1 MVDFWYR
8 SVNKLTPPFGRR
20 AAKLCHCFL
29 WSTVSASS
37 WYSLPSGSHCV
48 YIDTAILFAV
58 SLVTSWSSNS
68 AKYSPGQSIVH
79 DVKIMQSVQVIC
91 CPRSCPVWSMQ
102 SKIMLARGRL
112 SMAGITQSTQ
122 RLAVGPEVWVLVEL
136 SQNSVRGV
144 LRLWSILE
152 C

>member
-8 SVNKLTPPFGRR
+8 SVNKLTLLFGWR

-68 AKYSPGQSIVH
+68 AKYSSGQSIVH

-102 SKIMLARGRL
+102 SKIMLCKRSVEYGWHHTEHTKACSGARGL
-112 SMAGITQSTQ
+112 
-122 RLAVGPEVWVLVEL
+122 GPCRTIPEF
-136 SQNSVRGV
+136 G
-144 LRLWSILE
+144 
-152 C
+152 